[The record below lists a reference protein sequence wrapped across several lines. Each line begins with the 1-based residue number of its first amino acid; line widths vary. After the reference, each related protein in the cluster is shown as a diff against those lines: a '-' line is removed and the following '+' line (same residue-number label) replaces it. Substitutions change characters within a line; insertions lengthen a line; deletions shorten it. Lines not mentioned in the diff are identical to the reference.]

1 MPPPIRYK
9 PPLPVRFKVPKG
21 NIVPLEPNVQ
31 DVQLGKSLVAAQPHR
46 ITADQIE
53 LGRKILRRFMG
64 RKGDFLVN
72 VHATYSVTRKPQ
84 GVKMGKGKGAID
96 FFVARVPA
104 GRVMFRIPSLNPF
117 PGGYNPNFQ
126 AFTEIASKMPMATK
140 IRQQYNVFPGNLSK
154 GGGSK

>member
-21 NIVPLEPNVQ
+21 NILPLAQNEQ
-31 DVQLGKSLVAAQPHR
+31 DVQLGKTLVAAKPHR

-53 LGRKILRRFMG
+53 TGRRILRRYMG

-72 VHATYSVTRKPQ
+72 VHATYSVTRKPH
-84 GVKMGKGKGAID
+84 GVKMGQGKGNIE

-104 GRVMFRIPSLNPF
+104 GRVMFKIPSLNPI
-117 PGGYNPNFQ
+117 PGYNPNLA
-126 AFTEIASKMPMATK
+126 AFREIADQMPMATK
-140 IRQQYNVFPGNLSK
+140 FRQQYNVFPGDLSK
-154 GGGSK
+154 NRR